1 MPLGDSLFILPH
13 VASLV
18 KNFFQT
24 FFGKRLDKPVEMV
37 YTKVTLIK
45 NETLVSY
52 YRPNQAF
59 LPLSKAQPAAKVKT
73 YSPKNDKEVSL

>member
-1 MPLGDSLFILPH
+1 
-13 VASLV
+13 
-18 KNFFQT
+18 
-24 FFGKRLDKPVEMV
+24 MV

-52 YRPNQAF
+52 YWLNQTF
-59 LPLSKAQPAAKVKT
+59 LTLSKAQPAAEVKT